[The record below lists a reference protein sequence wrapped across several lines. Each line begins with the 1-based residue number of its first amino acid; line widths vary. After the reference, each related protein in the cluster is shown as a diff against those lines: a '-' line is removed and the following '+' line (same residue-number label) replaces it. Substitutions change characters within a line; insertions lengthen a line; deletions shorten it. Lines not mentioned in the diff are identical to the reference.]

1 VRKPKAILLLGPTA
15 SGKTALAFELIER
28 FAASHPLEI
37 ISVDSALVYREMNI
51 GTAKP
56 DAATLKKY
64 PHHLVDIIDPSE
76 AYSAAEFCRDA
87 ARWIDDIATRGRTP
101 LLVGG
106 TMLYAKAL
114 LEGMSEMP
122 AADVE
127 IRNEIDRRAIEIGW
141 PAMHA
146 ELASVDAPTAARL
159 EPNDAQRIQ
168 RALEVFQISGVPI
181 SQWQQRGKRH
191 HELSFTPRLIGLMPS
206 ERSVLHARIEAR
218 FDQMLAAGLVDE
230 LRQLQ
235 SRFALSAGMPSMRA
249 VGYRQAWEFIAAGET
264 SPLAHKHL
272 RDTAIAA
279 TRQLAKR
286 QMTWLRA
293 MDEAEIFDCL
303 RSDLADAVAKSL
315 QRFLA

>member
-1 VRKPKAILLLGPTA
+1 MKKPNAILLLGPTA

-28 FAASHPLEI
+28 FAAIHPVEI

-56 DAATLKKY
+56 DAATLERY
-64 PHHLVDIIDPSE
+64 PHHLVDIIDPTE

-87 ARWIDDIATRGRTP
+87 KRLIDEIASRGRTP

-114 LEGMSEMP
+114 LEGISDMP
-122 AADVE
+122 AADSE
-127 IRNEIDRRAIEIGW
+127 IRNEIDRRAIEVGW

-159 EPNDAQRIQ
+159 NPNDSQRIQ
-168 RALEVFQISGVPI
+168 RALEVFHSSGVPI

-191 HELSFTPRLIGLMPS
+191 HELNFMPRVIGLMPS
-206 ERSVLHARIEAR
+206 DRSVLHARIEAR
-218 FDQMLAAGLVDE
+218 FDQMLAAGLIDE

-235 SRFALSAGMPSMRA
+235 SKFALRAELPSMRA
-249 VGYRQAWEFIAAGET
+249 VGYGQAWEFIAAGDT

-272 RDTAIAA
+272 RDTGIAA

-315 QRFLA
+315 QQFLR